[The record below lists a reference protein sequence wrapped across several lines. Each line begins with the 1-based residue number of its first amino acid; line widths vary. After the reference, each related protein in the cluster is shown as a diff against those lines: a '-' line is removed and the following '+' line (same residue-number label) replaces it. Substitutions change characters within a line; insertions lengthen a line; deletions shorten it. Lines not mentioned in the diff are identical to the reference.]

1 MIPSRNLFM
10 FQCGCQLPPIIPCPP
25 EEDKEGGL
33 TLLSGCQASHI
44 QEAPA
49 AQGLS
54 FTKNTTAAVSL
65 GAVQI
70 APYPDSFPFYKSV
83 FKKRNEEEA
92 ISDAQVCMTYLLIDQ
107 IFAKCPL
114 ICPR

>member
-1 MIPSRNLFM
+1 M
-10 FQCGCQLPPIIPCPP
+10 
-25 EEDKEGGL
+25 

-44 QEAPA
+44 REAPA

-65 GAVQI
+65 GTVQI

-83 FKKRNEEEA
+83 FEKRKGKKKA
-92 ISDAQVCMTYLLIDQ
+92 ISDVQVCMTYLLIDQ

-114 ICPR
+114 TCPH